1 MGSVVLLFLFAALA
15 LFLLG
20 CKEGI
25 ILLKKRNRICKTTG
39 RIVDVSTLA
48 AETMKVY
55 NSKWA
60 LVMYSV
66 DGRMIT
72 SQNRIVVPMSSNVGD
87 PVDIQYDTP
96 RFDIAVNH
104 PCKKICFILP
114 SDGDKQMKHFG
125 WNWYFPYRTLAFRRS
140 YHDLRLLAII
150 SIPLDTL
157 HGLMYKKVLLIK
169 NDVTPSE
176 SADFSNAH
184 PGIQT
189 KKNANIAWAGIVQR
203 CLLKTDCSVRLNTCK
218 GFFCSLTEISL
229 ISAIWSPRSFLA
241 YSRIFFKIEIA
252 LFTVFGASPVFVD
265 PPIDNSSLE
274 NCCTSLRVIS
284 WIASLPN
291 LGFGYNLNILAYFE

>member
-87 PVDIQYDTP
+87 PVDIQYDRDNP
-96 RFDIAVNH
+96 NVLISQNPKRFIVFMLCSVMILIIAMV
-104 PCKKICFILP
+104 
-114 SDGDKQMKHFG
+114 
-125 WNWYFPYRTLAFRRS
+125 
-140 YHDLRLLAII
+140 
-150 SIPLDTL
+150 
-157 HGLMYKKVLLIK
+157 
-169 NDVTPSE
+169 
-176 SADFSNAH
+176 
-184 PGIQT
+184 
-189 KKNANIAWAGIVQR
+189 
-203 CLLKTDCSVRLNTCK
+203 LKTR
-218 GFFCSLTEISL
+218 
-229 ISAIWSPRSFLA
+229 
-241 YSRIFFKIEIA
+241 
-252 LFTVFGASPVFVD
+252 
-265 PPIDNSSLE
+265 
-274 NCCTSLRVIS
+274 
-284 WIASLPN
+284 
-291 LGFGYNLNILAYFE
+291 

>member
-87 PVDIQYDTP
+87 PVDIQYDRDNPNVLISQNPKRYIVFMLCSVMTLI
-96 RFDIAVNH
+96 IAMV
-104 PCKKICFILP
+104 
-114 SDGDKQMKHFG
+114 
-125 WNWYFPYRTLAFRRS
+125 
-140 YHDLRLLAII
+140 
-150 SIPLDTL
+150 
-157 HGLMYKKVLLIK
+157 
-169 NDVTPSE
+169 
-176 SADFSNAH
+176 
-184 PGIQT
+184 
-189 KKNANIAWAGIVQR
+189 
-203 CLLKTDCSVRLNTCK
+203 LKTR
-218 GFFCSLTEISL
+218 
-229 ISAIWSPRSFLA
+229 
-241 YSRIFFKIEIA
+241 
-252 LFTVFGASPVFVD
+252 
-265 PPIDNSSLE
+265 
-274 NCCTSLRVIS
+274 
-284 WIASLPN
+284 
-291 LGFGYNLNILAYFE
+291 

>member
-87 PVDIQYDTP
+87 PVDIQYDRDNP
-96 RFDIAVNH
+96 NILIFQNPKRFIVFMLCSVMTLIIAMV
-104 PCKKICFILP
+104 
-114 SDGDKQMKHFG
+114 
-125 WNWYFPYRTLAFRRS
+125 
-140 YHDLRLLAII
+140 
-150 SIPLDTL
+150 
-157 HGLMYKKVLLIK
+157 
-169 NDVTPSE
+169 
-176 SADFSNAH
+176 
-184 PGIQT
+184 
-189 KKNANIAWAGIVQR
+189 
-203 CLLKTDCSVRLNTCK
+203 LKTR
-218 GFFCSLTEISL
+218 
-229 ISAIWSPRSFLA
+229 
-241 YSRIFFKIEIA
+241 
-252 LFTVFGASPVFVD
+252 
-265 PPIDNSSLE
+265 
-274 NCCTSLRVIS
+274 
-284 WIASLPN
+284 
-291 LGFGYNLNILAYFE
+291 

>member
-87 PVDIQYDTP
+87 PVDIQYDRDNP
-96 RFDIAVNH
+96 NVLIPQNPKRFIVFMLCSVMTLIIA
-104 PCKKICFILP
+104 
-114 SDGDKQMKHFG
+114 
-125 WNWYFPYRTLAFRRS
+125 
-140 YHDLRLLAII
+140 
-150 SIPLDTL
+150 
-157 HGLMYKKVLLIK
+157 
-169 NDVTPSE
+169 
-176 SADFSNAH
+176 
-184 PGIQT
+184 
-189 KKNANIAWAGIVQR
+189 IV
-203 CLLKTDCSVRLNTCK
+203 LKTR
-218 GFFCSLTEISL
+218 
-229 ISAIWSPRSFLA
+229 
-241 YSRIFFKIEIA
+241 
-252 LFTVFGASPVFVD
+252 
-265 PPIDNSSLE
+265 
-274 NCCTSLRVIS
+274 
-284 WIASLPN
+284 
-291 LGFGYNLNILAYFE
+291 

>member
-87 PVDIQYDTP
+87 PVDVQYDRDNP
-96 RFDIAVNH
+96 NILISQNPKRFIVFMLCSVMTLIIAMV
-104 PCKKICFILP
+104 
-114 SDGDKQMKHFG
+114 
-125 WNWYFPYRTLAFRRS
+125 
-140 YHDLRLLAII
+140 
-150 SIPLDTL
+150 
-157 HGLMYKKVLLIK
+157 
-169 NDVTPSE
+169 
-176 SADFSNAH
+176 
-184 PGIQT
+184 
-189 KKNANIAWAGIVQR
+189 
-203 CLLKTDCSVRLNTCK
+203 LKTR
-218 GFFCSLTEISL
+218 
-229 ISAIWSPRSFLA
+229 
-241 YSRIFFKIEIA
+241 
-252 LFTVFGASPVFVD
+252 
-265 PPIDNSSLE
+265 
-274 NCCTSLRVIS
+274 
-284 WIASLPN
+284 
-291 LGFGYNLNILAYFE
+291 

>member
-87 PVDIQYDTP
+87 PVDIQYDRDNP
-96 RFDIAVNH
+96 NVLISQNPKRFIVFMLCSVMTLIIAMV
-104 PCKKICFILP
+104 
-114 SDGDKQMKHFG
+114 
-125 WNWYFPYRTLAFRRS
+125 
-140 YHDLRLLAII
+140 
-150 SIPLDTL
+150 
-157 HGLMYKKVLLIK
+157 
-169 NDVTPSE
+169 
-176 SADFSNAH
+176 
-184 PGIQT
+184 
-189 KKNANIAWAGIVQR
+189 
-203 CLLKTDCSVRLNTCK
+203 LKT
-218 GFFCSLTEISL
+218 
-229 ISAIWSPRSFLA
+229 
-241 YSRIFFKIEIA
+241 
-252 LFTVFGASPVFVD
+252 
-265 PPIDNSSLE
+265 
-274 NCCTSLRVIS
+274 
-284 WIASLPN
+284 
-291 LGFGYNLNILAYFE
+291 

>member
-87 PVDIQYDTP
+87 PVDIQYDRDNP
-96 RFDIAVNH
+96 NVLISQNPKRFIVFMLSSVMTLIIAMV
-104 PCKKICFILP
+104 
-114 SDGDKQMKHFG
+114 
-125 WNWYFPYRTLAFRRS
+125 
-140 YHDLRLLAII
+140 
-150 SIPLDTL
+150 
-157 HGLMYKKVLLIK
+157 
-169 NDVTPSE
+169 
-176 SADFSNAH
+176 
-184 PGIQT
+184 
-189 KKNANIAWAGIVQR
+189 
-203 CLLKTDCSVRLNTCK
+203 LKTR
-218 GFFCSLTEISL
+218 
-229 ISAIWSPRSFLA
+229 
-241 YSRIFFKIEIA
+241 
-252 LFTVFGASPVFVD
+252 
-265 PPIDNSSLE
+265 
-274 NCCTSLRVIS
+274 
-284 WIASLPN
+284 
-291 LGFGYNLNILAYFE
+291 

>member
-87 PVDIQYDTP
+87 PVDIQYDRDNP
-96 RFDIAVNH
+96 NVLISQNPKRFIA
-104 PCKKICFILP
+104 F
-114 SDGDKQMKHFG
+114 
-125 WNWYFPYRTLAFRRS
+125 TLCS
-140 YHDLRLLAII
+140 VMTLII
-150 SIPLDTL
+150 A
-157 HGLMYKKVLLIK
+157 MV
-169 NDVTPSE
+169 
-176 SADFSNAH
+176 
-184 PGIQT
+184 
-189 KKNANIAWAGIVQR
+189 
-203 CLLKTDCSVRLNTCK
+203 LKTR
-218 GFFCSLTEISL
+218 
-229 ISAIWSPRSFLA
+229 
-241 YSRIFFKIEIA
+241 
-252 LFTVFGASPVFVD
+252 
-265 PPIDNSSLE
+265 
-274 NCCTSLRVIS
+274 
-284 WIASLPN
+284 
-291 LGFGYNLNILAYFE
+291 

>member
-87 PVDIQYDTP
+87 PVDIQYDRDNP
-96 RFDIAVNH
+96 NVLISQNPKRF
-104 PCKKICFILP
+104 
-114 SDGDKQMKHFG
+114 
-125 WNWYFPYRTLAFRRS
+125 
-140 YHDLRLLAII
+140 
-150 SIPLDTL
+150 
-157 HGLMYKKVLLIK
+157 
-169 NDVTPSE
+169 
-176 SADFSNAH
+176 
-184 PGIQT
+184 
-189 KKNANIAWAGIVQR
+189 IVFM
-203 CLLKTDCSVRLNTCK
+203 LCSVMT
-218 GFFCSLTEISL
+218 L
-229 ISAIWSPRSFLA
+229 I
-241 YSRIFFKIEIA
+241 IA
-252 LFTVFGASPVFVD
+252 MVLKK
-265 PPIDNSSLE
+265 
-274 NCCTSLRVIS
+274 R
-284 WIASLPN
+284 
-291 LGFGYNLNILAYFE
+291 